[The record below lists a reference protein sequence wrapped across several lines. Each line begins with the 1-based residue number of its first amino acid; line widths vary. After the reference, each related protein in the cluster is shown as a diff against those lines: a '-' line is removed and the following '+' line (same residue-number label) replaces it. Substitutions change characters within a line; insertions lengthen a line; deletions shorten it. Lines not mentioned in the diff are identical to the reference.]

1 MFTHAHTYLEVMYN
15 EKNGCKEGQTM
26 SILDMPTYLWIS
38 IAIMIVLTVFCT
50 LVLNKW
56 FFTAILSFIIL
67 GSLAFVLP
75 NFYDITYEPLLGFA
89 AFVAVLSLI
98 ISLILWYLTRSWRK
112 QRQKK
117 KYEKELSR
125 VEQKYKP

>member
-1 MFTHAHTYLEVMYN
+1 MHTRTLKSCIM
-15 EKNGCKEGQTM
+15 KNGGKEGQTM
-26 SILDMPTYLWIS
+26 SILDMPNYLWIS

-75 NFYDITYEPLLGFA
+75 NFYNITYEPLLGFA

>member
-1 MFTHAHTYLEVMYN
+1 
-15 EKNGCKEGQTM
+15 M
-26 SILDMPTYLWIS
+26 SILDMPNYLWIS

-50 LVLNKW
+50 LILNKW

-89 AFVAVLSLI
+89 AFVALLSLI

>member
-1 MFTHAHTYLEVMYN
+1 MYN
-15 EKNGCKEGQTM
+15 ETNCCKEVQVM
-26 SILDMPTYLWIS
+26 SILDMPNYLWIS
-38 IAIMIVLTVFCT
+38 MVIMIGLTIFCT

-98 ISLILWYLTRSWRK
+98 ISLILWYFTRNWRK
-112 QRQKK
+112 HRQQK
-117 KYEKELSR
+117 KYEKELLR
-125 VEQKYKP
+125 VERKYKQ

>member
-1 MFTHAHTYLEVMYN
+1 MHTRTLKSCIMK
-15 EKNGCKEGQTM
+15 KNGCKEGQTM
-26 SILDMPTYLWIS
+26 SILDMPNYLWIS

>member
-1 MFTHAHTYLEVMYN
+1 MRTRTLKSCIM
-15 EKNGCKEGQTM
+15 KNGGKEGQTM
-26 SILDMPTYLWIS
+26 SILDMPNYLWIS

-75 NFYDITYEPLLGFA
+75 NFYNITYEPLLGFA